1 MCINMHDGSNI
12 NNTSFEQFDLDIK
25 YKLAINI
32 KNSLNNY
39 ISWGWPHMVYLIWL
53 VHPKDYDIG
62 KRPRILL
69 SNYLLFEQG
78 SRIDLL

>member
-1 MCINMHDGSNI
+1 
-12 NNTSFEQFDLDIK
+12 
-25 YKLAINI
+25 
-32 KNSLNNY
+32 
-39 ISWGWPHMVYLIWL
+39 MVYLIWL